1 MERTQAEQ
9 IAHEPPISAPLSEGA
24 ALMLAAERGAVRSI
38 KGWQMRGGD
47 INAPL
52 SHSGS
57 TMTPLQTAAH
67 AGYTL
72 AVRTLL
78 QCGADGD
85 RTLGS
90 GPGHEAHTPLQLAT
104 RAGHVDVVAA
114 LLESGANPG
123 ARDVFGQTP
132 LHYGAAFGHADCC
145 VALLRY
151 GSDPLA
157 LDASGHAPAALAKAA
172 GHAQL
177 ARKARVE
184 AGGVIAAQTRVPLR
198 VLLSCLQCSC
208 WRPRPP
214 LLLPRSCLAPILRL
228 SNALPRLSR
237 QTSCRPMQHRHAK
250 APLTLEVLRRET
262 GQLGTPRRLSTQVAV
277 LSTSPRVHSHSAPPS
292 TLLLPMQLPL

>member
-1 MERTQAEQ
+1 MQASFFSDRMERTQAEQ

-184 AGGVIAAQTRVPLR
+184 AGGVIAAQTRLPLR
-198 VLLSCLQCSC
+198 VLFLACSALAGGRGHRCCCPAAAWPPSSASQTLSPACRGRRAAVPCSIATQK
-208 WRPRPP
+208 
-214 LLLPRSCLAPILRL
+214 PRSR
-228 SNALPRLSR
+228 
-237 QTSCRPMQHRHAK
+237 
-250 APLTLEVLRRET
+250 
-262 GQLGTPRRLSTQVAV
+262 
-277 LSTSPRVHSHSAPPS
+277 
-292 TLLLPMQLPL
+292 